1 MQRGARPKD
10 LGHEANR
17 IAALNARLERRRITV
32 TARLEHCALALFLE
46 HGIDAVAVD
55 DIAAAAGISRRTFY
69 RYFESPIDI
78 IRTVICRSMDKWT
91 QEVRDRPPTEPIL
104 ESFRAANTFTLS
116 SPENAEPLRL
126 ALGVMRRSPEAW
138 ARISGSM
145 QAHTTGA
152 YRQIIAQRLAA
163 SGRATDMAGPI
174 AAGLT
179 AIFVY
184 LSEQS
189 VRENRAL
196 APGEFE
202 AALVEFQEMISRSHP
217 R

>member
-1 MQRGARPKD
+1 MQRVARGRD
-10 LGHEANR
+10 LDREASR
-17 IAALNARLERRRITV
+17 VAALNARLERRRV
-32 TARLEHCALALFLE
+32 AVAARLEHCALVLFLE

-78 IRTVICRSMDKWT
+78 IRTVICRSMDRWT
-91 QEVRDRPPTEPIL
+91 QKVRERPPTEPVL
-104 ESFRAANTFTLS
+104 ESFRAANTFALS

-126 ALGVMRRSPEAW
+126 ALAVMRRSPEAW

-145 QAHTTGA
+145 QAHTTAA

-163 SGRATDMAGPI
+163 RGRITDMAGAI

-179 AIFVY
+179 GIIVY
-184 LSEQS
+184 LAEQS

-196 APGEFE
+196 GPGEFE
-202 AALVEFQEMISRSHP
+202 AALVEFQEMIAFRE
-217 R
+217 